1 LPYIDKER
9 DMTVSWLSQQ
19 RKRPIRS
26 VSGEEAP
33 YVSIRQHTS
42 AAYVS
47 IRQHTSAYVK
57 KERPIRSVFGEEAA
71 KFASAAC

>member
-1 LPYIDKER
+1 
-9 DMTVSWLSQQ
+9 MTIALYRQ
-19 RKRPIRS
+19 RKGHDSFLVIATKKETEKVGVRRR
-26 VSGEEAP
+26 G
-33 YVSIRQHTS
+33 SIRQHTS
-42 AAYVS
+42 EYVS